1 MKSNAMKTKLKSSDI
16 VCAIINSYE
25 SYGVVSEFLYASF
38 IKKKVNIYY
47 YKQIT
52 DFVKNKEYWFPIFM
66 VCKVNE
72 NTNYIEVK
80 KGKDIIKSIE
90 NINNEDFV

>member
-1 MKSNAMKTKLKSSDI
+1 M
-16 VCAIINSYE
+16 Y
-25 SYGVVSEFLYASF
+25 VSFL
-38 IKKKVNIYY
+38 KKKVNIYY

-52 DFVKNKEYWFPIFM
+52 DFIKSKEYRFPILTA
-66 VCKVNE
+66 CKVSG